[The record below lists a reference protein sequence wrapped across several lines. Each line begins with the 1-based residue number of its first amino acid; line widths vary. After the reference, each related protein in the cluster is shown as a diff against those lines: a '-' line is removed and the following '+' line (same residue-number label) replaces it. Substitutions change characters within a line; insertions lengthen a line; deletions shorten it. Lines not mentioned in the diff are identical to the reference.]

1 MIGDKGSH
9 SSDVGPR
16 AELLVAGDLCPIGS
30 GLRSLMERP
39 GTDVFQA
46 IQAELG
52 EADLAIANLECPL
65 CDLPNP
71 QGKTGP
77 SLRAPEACA
86 ARIRAAGF
94 GMVSLAN
101 NHIRDHGDEGVR
113 STLRACAESGLETV
127 GAGTSI
133 GEAQRLKVLVLGGLR
148 VAFMGLC
155 ESEFSTAGPLR
166 AGANPIDPLRLARQL
181 VSGRS
186 DWDALVVLLHS
197 GREHYP
203 YPTPRQQGLCRAL
216 VDLGASVVVCQH
228 SHCVGCIERVGN
240 RLIVYGQGNLLF
252 DSPGRVPDSWFEGF
266 GLQLSLGPDGVT
278 GFRVVPYRQ
287 SVIDGTVHELSG
299 GKREQMLLGIER
311 RSNEI
316 LDDRFVEEAWRAH
329 VGEVA
334 EMYLLWLA
342 GSGWFDRLRLKLSHL
357 AGRRYRPLTSAATRR
372 LANLLRCET
381 HREILETVLAADPA
395 LGEARSTEVSS

>member
-1 MIGDKGSH
+1 
-9 SSDVGPR
+9 
-16 AELLVAGDLCPIGS
+16 
-30 GLRSLMERP
+30 
-39 GTDVFQA
+39 
-46 IQAELG
+46 
-52 EADLAIANLECPL
+52 
-65 CDLPNP
+65 
-71 QGKTGP
+71 
-77 SLRAPEACA
+77 
-86 ARIRAAGF
+86 
-94 GMVSLAN
+94 
-101 NHIRDHGDEGVR
+101 
-113 STLRACAESGLETV
+113 
-127 GAGTSI
+127 
-133 GEAQRLKVLVLGGLR
+133 
-148 VAFMGLC
+148 
-155 ESEFSTAGPLR
+155 
-166 AGANPIDPLRLARQL
+166 
-181 VSGRS
+181 
-186 DWDALVVLLHS
+186 
-197 GREHYP
+197 
-203 YPTPRQQGLCRAL
+203 L